1 MERRKIS
8 QIGLLQI
15 GVWLKSCRL
24 YEGYYPNNALPKAI
38 YMCTCHILSIYR
50 VHVLL
55 HTARKCHYVLFYIYY
70 NYIMLLNMFF
80 IFFPTTGSDVPIIMG
95 MPFLQSTPF
104 LEPETTFTLQE
115 VEMSMTL
122 LAYWANFART
132 G

>member
-1 MERRKIS
+1 MYYFI
-8 QIGLLQI
+8 LQEN
-15 GVWLKSCRL
+15 VTMF
-24 YEGYYPNNALPKAI
+24 YFI
-38 YMCTCHILSIYR
+38 YIIIILCYLI
-50 VHVLL
+50 
-55 HTARKCHYVLFYIYY
+55 CI
-70 NYIMLLNMFF
+70 F